1 MWQPKRNKTKIK
13 FVKPNKKSGISILAL
28 IACIGTSATFHQKD
42 EPLYKNLQV
51 LPKDI
56 SSKDLQGLMV
66 DDFQDGLGITCGFC
80 HANAKDGHG
89 LDFAS
94 DEKPEKRISR
104 DMMRM
109 TLAINKK
116 FFKLKHP
123 QLGGG
128 ALIVTCNTCH
138 KGKAFPDGAGQ
149 N

>member
-1 MWQPKRNKTKIK
+1 MK
-13 FVKPNKKSGISILAL
+13 FVRPNRKFGISILSL

-51 LPKDI
+51 LPKNI

-89 LDFAS
+89 LDYAS

-109 TLAINKK
+109 TLGINKK
-116 FFKLKHP
+116 FFKMKHP
-123 QLGGG
+123 QLEGG

-138 KGKAFPDGAGQ
+138 KGKPFPDFY
-149 N
+149 